1 MLSGRGHFFSH
12 KSSYLLHY
20 TTSELRLNQ
29 MMVLHIHNNLAGDMD
44 LIKGANQ
51 NRFEKIRKNGLFWK
65 IYAKFKLDIVYM
77 EVRLCW
83 QNGILILGYEYYLP
97 FLYYLSTIRCS
108 ECSLKPK
115 FNLPPPPPLP
125 PPPQKKKNQQ
135 QNKTKREKTKQKTSK
150 LKIFLKFF
158 LRPGLPISKMSNIQV
173 LHKNN
178 AVVRPEI
185 QLFFF
190 SLKKIFTHFFQHL

>member
-125 PPPQKKKNQQ
+125 PTPSKKKSTTK
-135 QNKTKREKTKQKTSK
+135 QNKTRKNKTKNKQTKN
-150 LKIFLKFF
+150 LPKI
-158 LRPGLPISKMSNIQV
+158 LPTT
-173 LHKNN
+173 
-178 AVVRPEI
+178 R
-185 QLFFF
+185 
-190 SLKKIFTHFFQHL
+190 FTDIENVKYPSIA

>member
-115 FNLPPPPPLP
+115 FNLPPHP
-125 PPPQKKKNQQ
+125 PPPPPKKKKIN
-135 QNKTKREKTKQKTSK
+135 NKTKQNEKKQ
-150 LKIFLKFF
+150 
-158 LRPGLPISKMSNIQV
+158 N
-173 LHKNN
+173 
-178 AVVRPEI
+178 
-185 QLFFF
+185 
-190 SLKKIFTHFFQHL
+190 KKQTN

>member
-1 MLSGRGHFFSH
+1 MLSGRGHFFSR

-65 IYAKFKLDIVYM
+65 IYAKFKLGIVYM

-115 FNLPPPPPLP
+115 FNFPPPPPLP
-125 PPPQKKKNQQ
+125 PPPPKKKKIN
-135 QNKTKREKTKQKTSK
+135 NKTKQNEKKQ
-150 LKIFLKFF
+150 
-158 LRPGLPISKMSNIQV
+158 N
-173 LHKNN
+173 
-178 AVVRPEI
+178 
-185 QLFFF
+185 
-190 SLKKIFTHFFQHL
+190 KKQTN